1 MIVFSCNSIYRS
13 AMQSSK
19 MSKTLARYPVLLPR
33 KYLQPY
39 TSLRIF
45 NSYLQDFCNLCVCVG
60 GWRFITVPVKTLLL
74 LKS

>member
-1 MIVFSCNSIYRS
+1 
-13 AMQSSK
+13 MQSSK

-45 NSYLQDFCNLCVCVG
+45 NSYLQDFCNLCVLG
-60 GWRFITVPVKTLLL
+60 GGEVH
-74 LKS
+74 KSSSQDPAAPQELVSC